1 MQIFL
6 AGQDQNQIVGL
17 LIEVISMYDVDS
29 VIP

>member
-17 LIEVISMYDVDS
+17 LIEVISMYDVGS